1 MTDTGWPETRW
12 RRGDDS
18 HTSKLTEKQVRIA
31 RRNYKRA
38 KRIAEKY
45 SCKAMA
51 ERAGVSQGTM
61 QNAVKG
67 LTWKHVK

>member
-1 MTDTGWPETRW
+1 MTEYNYKL
-12 RRGDDS
+12 GDDS
-18 HTSKLTEKQVRIA
+18 PSSKLTEKQVRIA

-45 SCKAMA
+45 SCKEMA
-51 ERAGVSQGTM
+51 KRAGVSQGTM
-61 QNAVKG
+61 QNAVTG